1 MHWIEI
7 ALPGVLLFA
16 KFLVKLIIDR
26 SVTLP
31 DFISA
36 ILALP
41 VDIVFLSASLLAG
54 YVISSSGN
62 VKEGLI
68 LFTGCICLSLVI
80 VFLWRRSDG
89 QFTKDK
95 YLAAATLGLLN
106 VGMATA
112 TLVYS
117 VSLLTAGG
125 SR

>member
-1 MHWIEI
+1 MPWIEI
-7 ALPGVLLFA
+7 ALPGVLLLA
-16 KFLVKLIIDR
+16 KFLLKLVVDR
-26 SVTLP
+26 SASLP

-54 YVISSSGN
+54 HVISSPDN

-80 VFLWRRSDG
+80 VLIWRRSEG

-95 YLAAATLGLLN
+95 PLAAATLGLIN
-106 VGMATA
+106 IGAATT

-117 VSLLTAGG
+117 LSLLTAGG
-125 SR
+125 SQ